1 MHYKQTDTLE
11 NMAKE
16 DICHK
21 ERESISN
28 FIVFL
33 RGTLA
38 IFTMQSAQMPRQ
50 PRDGEMEQRFLES
63 VIYFD
68 RSNNVCNQISMTKST
83 GSSGSCNKSNNNKV
97 AAAAAKQNLPG
108 ECGQCSSAIKQTMP
122 TVLCVA
128 TEDEETEDYWQGVC
142 QGRGGSAKGAVA
154 PSPDT

>member
-1 MHYKQTDTLE
+1 M
-11 NMAKE
+11 
-16 DICHK
+16 
-21 ERESISN
+21 
-28 FIVFL
+28 
-33 RGTLA
+33 A

-83 GSSGSCNKSNNNKV
+83 GSSGSCNKSNNKV

-122 TVLCVA
+122 TVLLCVA
-128 TEDEETEDYWQGVC
+128 TEDEETEDYWQGEC
-142 QGRGGSAKGAVA
+142 RGGQGNGG
-154 PSPDT
+154 